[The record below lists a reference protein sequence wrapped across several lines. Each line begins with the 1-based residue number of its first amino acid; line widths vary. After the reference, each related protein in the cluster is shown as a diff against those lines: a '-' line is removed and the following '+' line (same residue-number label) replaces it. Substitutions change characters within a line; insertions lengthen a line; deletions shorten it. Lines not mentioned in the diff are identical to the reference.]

1 LKLLFPGLVLNRFG
15 LGLICKRVEFLFQKG
30 NLLSGECLLL
40 GGLPL
45 EMLEVE
51 CLVLQL
57 LLCLGEVLLEEFT
70 LGVEGVELLFCVLE
84 SFAELDVLQFGI
96 LEMGL

>member
-1 LKLLFPGLVLNRFG
+1 
-15 LGLICKRVEFLFQKG
+15 
-30 NLLSGECLLL
+30 
-40 GGLPL
+40 
-45 EMLEVE
+45 MLEVE

-57 LLCLGEVLLEEFT
+57 LLCLGEVLLEQFA

-84 SFAELDVLQFGI
+84 SFAELYVLQFGI